1 MQRRALGVRAAL
13 SFLLLALAAPS
24 IARGASI
31 SEFAVPG
38 SGPLGGITVG
48 PDRDLWFADGGA
60 SRLRR
65 MSTGGLLRS
74 SVDLGGPIPLHVAA
88 GADGNVWTTLD
99 DGTVGQVFLG
109 VPPTLIGPYTPTT
122 ASGATVLAAG
132 VDDRLWYVDPLT
144 HIIGVTSFGGD
155 FDETPLSPGSRP
167 TDVAAG
173 PDGNM
178 WVPAAGSGTLLRVR
192 PTPAGT
198 DPLVEMIVPT
208 VGGGGEPYALAAGAD
223 GRMWYVKRS
232 GNRVGRVNLDGTNP
246 VELTIPTASSRPEDI
261 ALGPDGAMWFVERDG
276 NKVGRV
282 TTAGVIT
289 EYALPTANAEP
300 TAIVAGPDGAMWF
313 TMAGSRRIGRITTE
327 PDPGTGPQGPRGDPG
342 DPGEQGDPGAQGPRG
357 DPGAQGPQGD
367 AGAQGPQGDPGAA
380 GPGGPAGPGGA
391 KGEPGAAGP
400 KGDRGRDAPAR
411 APLRANCRITR
422 RTRVGARQRAT
433 VSCAVTGAI
442 RGRATLSWRLTLA
455 RRTVARGTRTTR
467 NARVTFTLP
476 LVPVP
481 ARGRYALT
489 VTPARPSPPSVTL
502 PV

>member
-1 MQRRALGVRAAL
+1 MHHRPLGVRAAL
-13 SFLLLALAAPS
+13 SLALLTLAAPS

-74 SVDLGGPIPLHVAA
+74 SVDLGGPVPVDVVA
-88 GADGNVWTTLD
+88 GADGHIWTTLG
-99 DGTVGQVFLG
+99 DGTIGQVFLG

-122 ASGATVLAAG
+122 ANAATVLAAG
-132 VDDRLWYVDPLT
+132 VDDRLWYVDPT
-144 HIIGVTSFGGD
+144 TNVIGVTSFGSD
-155 FDETPLSPGSRP
+155 FDETPLAPGSRP
-167 TDVAAG
+167 TDVATG
-173 PDGNM
+173 PDGDM

-192 PTPAGT
+192 PRPAGT

-208 VGGGGEPYALAAGAD
+208 AGGGGEPYALAAGAD

-232 GNRVGRVNLDGTNP
+232 GNRVGRVNLDGTSP
-246 VELTIPTASSRPEDI
+246 VEYTIPTAGSRPEDI

-300 TAIVAGPDGAMWF
+300 NAIVAGPDGAIWF

-327 PDPGTGPQGPRGDPG
+327 ADPGTGPQGQQGDPG
-342 DPGEQGDPGAQGPRG
+342 AQGPQGDPGAQGPRG

-367 AGAQGPQGDPGAA
+367 PGAQGPQGVAGA
-380 GPGGPAGPGGA
+380 PGPAGA
-391 KGEPGAAGP
+391 KGDPGAAGP
-400 KGDRGRDAPAR
+400 KGDRGSDAATR
-411 APLRANCRITR
+411 APLRAKCRITR
-422 RTRVGARQRAT
+422 RARVGTRQRAT
-433 VSCAVTGAI
+433 VSCTVTGAI
-442 RGRATLSWRLTLA
+442 RGRAALSWRLTLA